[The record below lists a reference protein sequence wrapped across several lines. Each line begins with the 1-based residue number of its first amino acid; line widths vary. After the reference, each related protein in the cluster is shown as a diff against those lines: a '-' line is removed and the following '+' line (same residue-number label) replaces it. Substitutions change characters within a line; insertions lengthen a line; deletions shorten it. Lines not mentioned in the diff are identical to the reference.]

1 MAANLVVIASLV
13 GLVARRPIAHQ
24 FVAPMHKV
32 AFAWEPGKRSQLS
45 QVIAT
50 TAPLPA
56 LAPVPI
62 PAPLNPPA

>member
-45 QVIAT
+45 QVIANNRAITCTRPGSNPYT
-50 TAPLPA
+50 T
-56 LAPVPI
+56 
-62 PAPLNPPA
+62 